1 MKVNHSCPRQKKRQG
16 TIYLLVLFSSLI
28 VATISLSSLQLMRL
42 QARTASD
49 SADFSEARSYARAAL
64 EVGMLRIR
72 NDPFWRTNFG
82 NGNWLVNQTIGT
94 GRYTLSVVDPIDNDI
109 RLGDNHPVVL
119 TGTGMK
125 GAAVFKTS
133 VRMEVGPRA
142 GSCLEVSMMSGNNSI
157 IGSSTLVSDQRVS
170 ANGNYNAISGASV
183 NADVEAF
190 GSIAGSTYP
199 KATMQLPKMRDM
211 PNSVT
216 VFDYYTANGTAIPY
230 TALPLWNPAQLIT
243 NPGFESG
250 TSNWYPLSNC
260 VLQRSAA
267 QALQGSYSLLVRS
280 RSMKQHVAAQD
291 VPVGL
296 LKSGNKY
303 LISMPVFPTS
313 NGTVRAV
320 MTLTSSG
327 SGTQVYTTP
336 SFDLKKTSGSYTW
349 VDVSSTITP
358 TWSGTLTT
366 ATISLDIDGS
376 SDYYIDRVSLTDATY
391 SANSYVIDRKLLS
404 PTVNPF
410 GSLNSNGIYVIN
422 CSGKDVVIGR
432 SRIVG
437 TIVLLSPGSN
447 SAIQDSVCWEAAVY
461 NFPALLS
468 NNSISINMSATGLS
482 EASLGMN
489 FNPAG
494 TPFPFNGGSANTTVT
509 DSYPSRITGLVY
521 SANDLFFSNAPNIQ
535 GVTIA
540 NQNIN
545 VSSTSLT
552 LNYGNTYLND
562 PPPGFAMGSFNMKVV
577 PGTWTR
583 TAN

>member
-1 MKVNHSCPRQKKRQG
+1 
-16 TIYLLVLFSSLI
+16 
-28 VATISLSSLQLMRL
+28 
-42 QARTASD
+42 
-49 SADFSEARSYARAAL
+49 
-64 EVGMLRIR
+64 
-72 NDPFWRTNFG
+72 
-82 NGNWLVNQTIGT
+82 
-94 GRYTLSVVDPIDNDI
+94 
-109 RLGDNHPVVL
+109 
-119 TGTGMK
+119 
-125 GAAVFKTS
+125 
-133 VRMEVGPRA
+133 
-142 GSCLEVSMMSGNNSI
+142 
-157 IGSSTLVSDQRVS
+157 
-170 ANGNYNAISGASV
+170 
-183 NADVEAF
+183 
-190 GSIAGSTYP
+190 
-199 KATMQLPKMRDM
+199 
-211 PNSVT
+211 
-216 VFDYYTANGTAIPY
+216 
-230 TALPLWNPAQLIT
+230 
-243 NPGFESG
+243 
-250 TSNWYPLSNC
+250 
-260 VLQRSAA
+260 
-267 QALQGSYSLLVRS
+267 
-280 RSMKQHVAAQD
+280 MKQHVAAQD

-327 SGTQVYTTP
+327 SGTQVYKTP
-336 SFDLKKTSGSYTW
+336 PFDLKMTSGSYTW
-349 VDVSSTITP
+349 VDVSNTITP

-437 TIVLLSPGSN
+437 TIVLLNPGSK

-521 SANDLFFSNAPNIQ
+521 SANDLFFSNAPNLQ